1 MGLRKRSVSHD
12 PDKPDDPG
20 GAAGGSSRRTFL
32 VRGAAAGAGIA
43 GASMLRTVGAPPAA
57 ATDAAAAP
65 PPPPTRRLTLSVN
78 GRTRTLDLDVRASLL
93 DAVRDRI
100 GLTGTKKG
108 CNQGACGACTVLVD
122 GRRTLSCLTIAAR
135 HEGAE
140 VTTIE
145 GLERLGGGEG
155 LHPVQR
161 AFLEHDGFQCGFCTS
176 GQIMSAAGLL
186 AERPDVPDEDIAEE
200 MSGNL
205 CRCAAYPNINAAVRA
220 ARGGK

>member
-1 MGLRKRSVSHD
+1 
-12 PDKPDDPG
+12 
-20 GAAGGSSRRTFL
+20 
-32 VRGAAAGAGIA
+32 
-43 GASMLRTVGAPPAA
+43 MLRTVSPAPAA
-57 ATDAAAAP
+57 ASQAPP

-78 GRTRTLDLDVRASLL
+78 GRVRTLDLDVRASLL
-93 DAVRDRI
+93 DALRDRI

-108 CNQGACGACTVLVD
+108 CDQGACGACTVLVD

-135 HEGAE
+135 YEGAE
-140 VTTIE
+140 VTTVE
-145 GLERLGGGEG
+145 GLERLGGRDG

-161 AFLEHDGFQCGFCTS
+161 AFLDHDGFQCGFCTS

-186 AERPDVPDEDIAEE
+186 TERPGVPDEDIAEE

-205 CRCAAYPNINAAVRA
+205 CRCAAYPSINAAVRA